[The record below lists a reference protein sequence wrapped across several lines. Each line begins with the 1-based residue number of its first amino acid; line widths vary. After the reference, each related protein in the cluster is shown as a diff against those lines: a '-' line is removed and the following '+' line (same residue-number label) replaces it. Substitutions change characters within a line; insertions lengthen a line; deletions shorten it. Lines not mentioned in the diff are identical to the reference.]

1 MEEQNTGETEN
12 QQDTPP
18 PAPLTDDTNAP
29 ESRPERKRTRAGLIV
44 AIIISFA
51 AGILIGSAV
60 TGLYLCAAPKDAL
73 ITGTDGKMYRARVA
87 MVNGR
92 HGVILARGEFFSDRK
107 KAISSET
114 TDSRGLIGISTVR
127 TIEFLPE
134 VIEKEEPVA
143 EPAPTAH
150 PKAFTGSV
158 VGAYAVNVSG
168 HRGTMIISRKNGALT
183 GTIQF
188 PQWAKGQIE
197 YLRKVRIAG
206 NIITFTRA
214 VEDEKERRRIGAPTF
229 FVQNFSGEI
238 TEGGKF
244 MKGQFTNYGSKE
256 MWEAEKK

>member
-29 ESRPERKRTRAGLIV
+29 APLPERKRTRAGLIV

-73 ITGTDGKMYRARVA
+73 ITGTDGKIFRARVA

-92 HGVILARGEFFSDRK
+92 HGVIFSRGEFFVDRK
-107 KAISSET
+107 QAMNSET
-114 TDSRGLIGISTVR
+114 TDSKELIDISSVR

-134 VIEKEEPVA
+134 VIEEDKPVD
-143 EPAPTAH
+143 EPARPAK
-150 PKAFTGSV
+150 PKAFTGSI

-168 HRGTMIISRKNGALT
+168 HRGTMIISKKNGSLT

-244 MKGQFTNYGSKE
+244 MKGQFTNYGAKE